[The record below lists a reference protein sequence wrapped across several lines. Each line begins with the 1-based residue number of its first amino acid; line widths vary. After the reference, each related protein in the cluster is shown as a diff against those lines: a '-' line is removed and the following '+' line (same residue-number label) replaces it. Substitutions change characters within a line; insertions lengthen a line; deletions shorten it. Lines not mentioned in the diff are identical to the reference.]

1 VATIDSAAINLRV
14 GFEIHQQLS
23 TKSKLF
29 CNCYCEE
36 TEKYGFTFVRKLRP
50 TQSELGIYDPA
61 ALFEFAKMRTIKY
74 HAAAGS
80 SCLVEADEEPPH
92 DVNKEAIETA
102 LIFSLA
108 LHSKIIDEVHV
119 MRKIVIDGSNTS
131 GFQRTML
138 VASGGYLNINNKK
151 VGVQSICLE
160 EDAAKL
166 ISDDGTIKEYGL
178 DRLGVPLVEIAL
190 EPVTGKPEEIAEIAL
205 TLGRLLRASK
215 KVARGL
221 GSIRQDINISV
232 ENGAIVEVKGVQRL
246 DQLVKVI
253 EYEVLR
259 QHGLILIAQK
269 LKRDRKLEEIE
280 DITDILFKSNS
291 DVVKRSL
298 ADNNDS
304 IFKAIRVKGFDGII
318 GFEPYPDIRIGKYLG
333 ELVRFYSLGG
343 VFHSDELPNYGI
355 TKEEVEAIRKKL
367 DLVVGIDAFVIVGG
381 PKDKVEFALEA
392 ITERLKMTLIGVPAE
407 TRAATLE
414 GKTSF
419 SRPRSGAAR
428 MYPET
433 DIPPIPI
440 NNSLLNSLSD
450 KIPKSWDDSIKIIAE
465 KYRMN
470 KKIAEQIF
478 DSNYFTTFE
487 KIVGSVKIQP
497 TFVAS
502 KLTED
507 IVNLERQGFDTMLL
521 TEDIVMDVFKKLD
534 VGIIAKESIILI
546 FEKILRKEVKTVDEA
561 ITALGITSMTDQELN
576 MAIDRILEQNRS
588 IIREKGTGSI
598 GMLMGRIM
606 AILRGKVD
614 GQKINSALR
623 ERLENMITNLTD
635 RNNNGN
641 A

>member
-1 VATIDSAAINLRV
+1 M
-14 GFEIHQQLS
+14 
-23 TKSKLF
+23 
-29 CNCYCEE
+29 
-36 TEKYGFTFVRKLRP
+36 RP

-61 ALFEFAKMRTIKY
+61 ALFEFMKMRTIKY

-92 DVNKEAIETA
+92 EVNKEAIEIA

-108 LHSKIIDEVHV
+108 LQSKIIDEVHV

-138 VASGGYLNINNKK
+138 IASGGYLNINNKK

-205 TLGRLLRASK
+205 TLGRLLRVSK

-269 LKRDRKLEEIE
+269 LKRDRKLEEIVIGDRIE

-298 ADNNDS
+298 ADNNDG

-318 GFEPYPDIRIGKYLG
+318 GFEPYPDIRIGKHLG

-534 VGIIAKESIILI
+534 VGIIAKESIVLI

>member
-1 VATIDSAAINLRV
+1 
-14 GFEIHQQLS
+14 
-23 TKSKLF
+23 
-29 CNCYCEE
+29 
-36 TEKYGFTFVRKLRP
+36 
-50 TQSELGIYDPA
+50 
-61 ALFEFAKMRTIKY
+61 
-74 HAAAGS
+74 
-80 SCLVEADEEPPH
+80 
-92 DVNKEAIETA
+92 
-102 LIFSLA
+102 
-108 LHSKIIDEVHV
+108 
-119 MRKIVIDGSNTS
+119 
-131 GFQRTML
+131 ML

-221 GSIRQDINISV
+221 GSIRQDINIF
-232 ENGAIVEVKGVQRL
+232 VEVKGVQRL

-269 LKRDRKLEEIE
+269 LKRDRKLEEIVIGDRIE

-298 ADNNDS
+298 ADNNDG

-318 GFEPYPDIRIGKYLG
+318 GFEPYPDIRIGKHLG